1 MDAAA
6 LALVTA
12 SANSLVSLMTSEA
25 WEQAK
30 SGLAA
35 LFRRGRRGDVAVI
48 EDELDESARELRL
61 SLENGDQETQDELR
75 QQWRGKLRRLIL
87 DDPELTGELR
97 SLLEAWSSLTTDAAS
112 DPPTI
117 HQIATARDHG
127 RVYQQGTGTQNN
139 Y

>member
-12 SANSLVSLMTSEA
+12 SANSLVSLMTSEVWA
-25 WEQAK
+25 QVK
-30 SGLAA
+30 SGVSA
-35 LFRRGRRGDVAVI
+35 LFRRGRKCNVVAI

-61 SLENGDQETQDELR
+61 SLENDDCETQEELR

-87 DDPELTGELR
+87 EDPELVAELR
-97 SLLEAWSSLTTDAAS
+97 SLQDEWSSLEARKGNTI
-112 DPPTI
+112 PTI
-117 HQIATARDHG
+117 HQNATARDGG